1 MQAIGPQS
9 LADRSTDPGAKR
21 ARMVANR
28 SLTRG
33 VTVGDTGFEPV
44 TSSVSVISGTPD
56 DAPVDVSEV
65 RGCMQMIT
73 GRWAD

>member
-1 MQAIGPQS
+1 MQAIGRQS

-33 VTVGDTGFEPV
+33 DTVGDTGFEPV

-65 RGCMQMIT
+65 RGCVQMIT